1 MKYALYILAAAT
13 GLMLRAGISSL
24 YGLAYTLNGLDIF
37 NALIA
42 LVFCYIGRTL
52 ARELAEIQAEEQAER
67 CENAAEPAEHGK
79 NAA

>member
-52 ARELAEIQAEEQAER
+52 AWELAEIQAEEQAER
-67 CENAAEPAEHGK
+67 CGNAAEPAKHGK

>member
-24 YGLAYTLNGLDIF
+24 YGLAYTLNGRDIF

-42 LVFCYIGRTL
+42 LVFCCIGRTL